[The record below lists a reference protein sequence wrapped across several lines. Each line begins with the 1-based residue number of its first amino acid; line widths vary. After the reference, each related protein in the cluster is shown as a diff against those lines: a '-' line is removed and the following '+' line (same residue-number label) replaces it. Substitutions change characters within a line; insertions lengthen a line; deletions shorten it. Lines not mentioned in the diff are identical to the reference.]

1 MRRSYLM
8 VAIVFALG
16 FVFQSYTTGLS
27 GVDPVGTW
35 TYKAPTAPEGYGSGD
50 IVIAKGKEA
59 FTVAL
64 KFGDYESKAT
74 AVKYEKEVLSF
85 KVYLE
90 GEYINIKATFSA
102 NGLKG
107 TASYSEGDIAFTAA
121 KKVAKK

>member
-1 MRRSYLM
+1 M
-8 VAIVFALG
+8 VAFVVALG
-16 FVFQSYTTGLS
+16 FVFQSFTPGLS
-27 GVDPVGTW
+27 VSDPVGTW

-50 IVIAKGKEA
+50 IVIAKGKDA
-59 FTVAL
+59 LTVAL

-74 AVKYEKEVLSF
+74 AVKFEKEVLSF

-90 GEYINIKATFSA
+90 GEYINIKATFTA

-107 TASYSEGDIAFTAA
+107 TASYSEGDIPFTGT

>member
-8 VAIVFALG
+8 VAFVIALG
-16 FVFQSYTTGLS
+16 FVFQSFS
-27 GVDPVGTW
+27 PVSSVADPVGTW

-50 IVIAKGKEA
+50 IVISKDKEA
-59 FTVAL
+59 YTVAL

-74 AVKYEKEVLSF
+74 SVKYEKEVLSF

-107 TASYSEGDIAFTAA
+107 TASYSEGDIAFTGA